1 MNGSNTIEPHLIAL
15 LNDAPAVF
23 ITSPTRDLPP
33 LQAPQIVKTLGQSLP
48 IEQDTRKLNRATEVC
63 PKSSSGQVSVIPP
76 IDDEKGSIQNHER
89 SSSNRS
95 KINEL
100 PVSNSSRQS
109 LSKILDNEQSN
120 VLHPSKKRKQKDSN
134 KDDFVQLP
142 QPPKKHKTAKQVVPP
157 IIIGLFDPPTQS
169 TLFPPIASSSFHDS
183 HGRNSL
189 NPIPLKTGLSSEA
202 LDSKAESSTGK
213 TTARNGKVRKSK
225 SVAARKKWTE
235 EETNSLLLG
244 VHKHGVGCWADILSD
259 PIFVFNG
266 RSSSDL
272 KDRWRTCCPNELR
285 KKISS
290 GIEEKTK
297 GTTVK
302 SRSSLNL
309 DKIIVQ
315 DESCHILSD
324 QKEIDSPLQQKKRSH
339 RKKLEDLFKLGIE
352 GPIRQ
357 SSRRERRQFTEEEDR
372 AILDGYKIYGP
383 AWSKIQKDPRL
394 NLQSRQPTDL
404 RDRFRNK
411 FPEKFREDKEN
422 KISFVFKKTDQPTE
436 EIASLPQK
444 DTSKKIDKTV
454 IKENSNMSTQLVLR
468 SIPNRDGLRIQE
480 IVSSEPFHTLVDQT
494 AIDSVENL
502 SFCQFSDWNQS
513 NTSSFPSIN
522 GEMDISRLL
531 LDETWSDIPHGK
543 EKKTSPEANN
553 LLAVGSERSHQ
564 LPSCFNLSNDTD
576 ELVEESFG

>member
-23 ITSPTRDLPP
+23 ITSPKRDLPP
-33 LQAPQIVKTLGQSLP
+33 LQAPQIVKKLGQSLP
-48 IEQDTRKLNRATEVC
+48 IEQDTRRLNRATEVC

-95 KINEL
+95 KINEH
-100 PVSNSSRQS
+100 PVTNSSRQS

-213 TTARNGKVRKSK
+213 TTARNGKVQKSK

-259 PIFVFNG
+259 PFFVFNG

-290 GIEEKTK
+290 GIKETTK

-372 AILDGYKIYGP
+372 SILDGYKIYGP

-422 KISFVFKKTDQPTE
+422 KISFIFKKTDQPTE
-436 EIASLPQK
+436 EISSLPQK
-444 DTSKKIDKTV
+444 DTGKKIDKTV
-454 IKENSNMSTQLVLR
+454 IKENSNISTQLVLR

-543 EKKTSPEANN
+543 GKKTSPEANN

>member
-15 LNDAPAVF
+15 LNDTPPVF
-23 ITSPTRDLPP
+23 IASPPRELPP
-33 LQAPQIVKTLGQSLP
+33 LQAPQIVKTLGQSIS
-48 IEQDTRKLNRATEVC
+48 IEQDSRRLNRATEVC
-63 PKSSSGQVSVIPP
+63 LQSSSGQASIIPP
-76 IDDEKGSIQNHER
+76 IDDEKGSLQNHER
-89 SSSNRS
+89 SSSSRNE
-95 KINEL
+95 INEH
-100 PVSNSSRQS
+100 PVGDSSRQS

-120 VLHPSKKRKQKDSN
+120 ILQPSKKRKQKDSN

-142 QPPKKHKTAKQVVPP
+142 KPPKKHKTAKQVVPP
-157 IIIGLFDPPTQS
+157 IIIGLFDPPTQT

-189 NPIPLKTGLSSEA
+189 NPIPLKTGLSST
-202 LDSKAESSTGK
+202 LGK
-213 TTARNGKVRKSK
+213 TTATSNGVQKSK

-244 VHKHGVGCWADILSD
+244 VHKHGVGCWTDILSD
-259 PIFVFNG
+259 PSFVFNG

-285 KKISS
+285 KNISS

-297 GTTVK
+297 GTTVQ
-302 SRSSLNL
+302 SRSSLTL
-309 DKIIVQ
+309 DKIIAQ
-315 DESCHILSD
+315 DENCHILSVHKD
-324 QKEIDSPLQQKKRSH
+324 IDSPLQQKKRSH

-357 SSRRERRQFTEEEDR
+357 SSRRERRQFTEDEDR

-411 FPEKFREDKEN
+411 FPGKFRGDKEN
-422 KISFVFKKTDQPTE
+422 KMSLVFKKTDQTTE
-436 EIASLPQK
+436 EIASLPQR
-444 DTSKKIDKTV
+444 DTGKKIDKTQ
-454 IKENSNMSTQLVLR
+454 IKENSNTSAQLVLR

-480 IVSSEPFHTLVDQT
+480 IITSEPFHTLVDQT

-522 GEMDISRLL
+522 GEMGISRLL

-543 EKKTSPEANN
+543 EKKNYPEANS

-576 ELVEESFG
+576 ELAEESFG

>member
-33 LQAPQIVKTLGQSLP
+33 LQAPQIVKTLGQPLS
-48 IEQDTRKLNRATEVC
+48 IEQDTRRLNRATEVC
-63 PKSSSGQVSVIPP
+63 PKSSSSQVSVIPP

-95 KINEL
+95 KINEH
-100 PVSNSSRQS
+100 PVCNSSRQS
-109 LSKILDNEQSN
+109 LSKILDNEQNN

-142 QPPKKHKTAKQVVPP
+142 KPPKKHKTAKQVVPP

-189 NPIPLKTGLSSEA
+189 NPIPLKMGLSSEA
-202 LDSKAESSTGK
+202 LDSKAESSIGK
-213 TTARNGKVRKSK
+213 TTSTNGKVQKSK

-259 PIFVFNG
+259 PSFVFNG

-315 DESCHILSD
+315 DESCQILSD

-357 SSRRERRQFTEEEDR
+357 SSRRERRQFTEKEDR
-372 AILDGYKIYGP
+372 AILDGFKIYGP
-383 AWSKIQKDPRL
+383 AWSKIQKDSRL

-422 KISFVFKKTDQPTE
+422 KISLVSKKSDQSTE

-444 DTSKKIDKTV
+444 DTGKKIDKTV
-454 IKENSNMSTQLVLR
+454 NKENSNISTQLVLR

-480 IVSSEPFHTLVDQT
+480 IISSEPFHSLVDQT

-531 LDETWSDIPHGK
+531 LDETWSDLPHGK
-543 EKKTSPEANN
+543 QKKTSPEANN
-553 LLAVGSERSHQ
+553 LLTVGSERSHQ

-576 ELVEESFG
+576 ELIEESIG